1 MATGVLL
8 PKQGLQMVEGKI
20 VRWLRKPGDTVA
32 EGDPLVE
39 IETDKAT
46 IEVPAPVAGVL
57 LALLRKEG
65 ETVPVAETIA
75 VVGAPGENIS
85 SFTPG
90 PTGPRAEAGAAPTG
104 APSGAG
110 ATAGDRRAPAAP
122 GGPGS
127 RLFATPRA
135 RMAAEKAGV
144 DLRAV
149 AGSGPDGLVIERD
162 VTRHAQGSAS
172 KAPKSAGAP
181 EGAGAGSLAAPTRMR
196 SIIARRMKESLD
208 TAAQAEMQ
216 VDVDCTEIA
225 RLREGLRGDGKP
237 VTVTDILVKIVAHA
251 LRRHPLL
258 NSSWMP
264 AGILRRTEVNI
275 GVAIALEEGLV
286 VPVIRDADTLSL
298 GKISAACR
306 ELIAKAREGK
316 LSPRD
321 MEGAGF
327 TISNLGMLGIDRFTA
342 IINQPESAIL
352 AVGRIVDRPVVVDRA
367 VVARPLMTLT
377 LSYDHR
383 LIDGAPA
390 ARFLATVREYA
401 ENPYLLMA

>member
-1 MATGVLL
+1 
-8 PKQGLQMVEGKI
+8 
-20 VRWLRKPGDTVA
+20 
-32 EGDPLVE
+32 
-39 IETDKAT
+39 
-46 IEVPAPVAGVL
+46 
-57 LALLRKEG
+57 
-65 ETVPVAETIA
+65 
-75 VVGAPGENIS
+75 
-85 SFTPG
+85 
-90 PTGPRAEAGAAPTG
+90 
-104 APSGAG
+104 
-110 ATAGDRRAPAAP
+110 
-122 GGPGS
+122 
-127 RLFATPRA
+127 
-135 RMAAEKAGV
+135 
-144 DLRAV
+144 
-149 AGSGPDGLVIERD
+149 
-162 VTRHAQGSAS
+162 
-172 KAPKSAGAP
+172 
-181 EGAGAGSLAAPTRMR
+181 MR

-237 VTVTDILVKIVAHA
+237 VTVTDILVTIVAHA

-316 LSPRD
+316 LAPRD

-390 ARFLATVREYA
+390 ARFLATVREYT